1 MNSHKCINAN
11 SHNTGRADK
20 ALTVTGL
27 TVHYGEHEAI
37 SQISMTV
44 DCGMYLGIIGPNGGG
59 KSTLLKAILG
69 LIPTTQGSVRIFGK
83 PLAEAHGLVGYVPQ
97 FSEIDRSF
105 PITVREAVLT
115 ARTSR
120 TITPF
125 FHYSQADRTIASEL
139 IERVGLTALAG
150 NPLTDLSGGEFQ
162 KVLIA
167 RALAGQPRL
176 LLLDEPAA
184 NVDATARGQIYQLLH
199 ELHTEM
205 TIVMVTHDM
214 LAISSHIDS
223 LACLNRQLVYHG
235 EPQLDQETVGRL
247 YGCPVDLVAHG
258 VPHRVLQ
265 AHKDGD

>member
-1 MNSHKCINAN
+1 MNNHVNNSMNSHESDSSN
-11 SHNTGRADK
+11 R

-44 DCGMYLGIIGPNGGG
+44 DRGMYLGIIGPNGGG

-83 PLAEAHGLVGYVPQ
+83 PLAEARGLVGYVPQ
-97 FSEIDRSF
+97 FSEIDRTF

-115 ARTSR
+115 ARTVKA
-120 TITPF
+120 ITPF
-125 FHYSQADRTIASEL
+125 FRYSQADRTIASEL

-167 RALAGQPRL
+167 RALAGQPQL

-199 ELHTEM
+199 ELHTDM

-235 EPQLDQETVGRL
+235 EPQLDQETVNQL
-247 YGCPVDLVAHG
+247 YGCPVDLIAHG